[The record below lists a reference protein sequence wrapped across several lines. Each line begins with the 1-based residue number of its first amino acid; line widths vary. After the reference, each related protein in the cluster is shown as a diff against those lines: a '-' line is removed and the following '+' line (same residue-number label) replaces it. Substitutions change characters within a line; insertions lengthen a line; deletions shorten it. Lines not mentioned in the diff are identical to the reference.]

1 MGAVLLGADIY
12 KAFMHGPEH
21 GIELFHGFTYSGHP
35 VAAAAGL
42 ATLEV
47 YREEGTFAQARE
59 LESMFAE
66 ELHQFDHYLKV
77 IDVRDIGLMG
87 TIELEPRKGSPGA
100 RGLEVHK
107 QCFWEEDLVIRNNMD
122 IFQFSPFLSSR
133 PADLSHTFAAVK
145 RVIDKVA

>member
-1 MGAVLLGADIY
+1 
-12 KAFMHGPEH
+12 
-21 GIELFHGFTYSGHP
+21 
-35 VAAAAGL
+35 
-42 ATLEV
+42 
-47 YREEGTFAQARE
+47 
-59 LESMFAE
+59 MFAE

-77 IDVRDIGLMG
+77 IDLRDIGLMG